1 MLERLE
7 ILTGRD
13 NLNNIINKTVM
24 IIGLGGVGGYAVE
37 SLVRCGIKNIII
49 VDYDKI
55 DITNKNRQ
63 LIALD
68 STIDMKKTEVL
79 KNRIND
85 INKDCNVKVLDL
97 FLKASDIDSI
107 INSDIDYVVD
117 ACDTISVKM
126 EIIKVCLDKKIKF
139 ISCMGTGKRLNP
151 SLLEVTDIR
160 KTNNDPIA
168 KIIRKF
174 VRDNKINKKI
184 PVVCSKE
191 VPLKTDSNKIGSN
204 SFVPASAG
212 LLITSYI
219 INDILKEGVN

>member
-7 ILTGRD
+7 ILTGHD

-24 IIGLGGVGGYAVE
+24 VIGLGGVGGYAVE
-37 SLVRCGIKNIII
+37 SLARCGIKNIILI
-49 VDYDKI
+49 DYDKI

-68 STIDMKKTEVL
+68 STIGMKKTEVL

-97 FLKASDIDSI
+97 FLKESDVFDI

-117 ACDTISVKM
+117 ACDTISVKL
-126 EIIKVCLDKKIKF
+126 EIIKVCLDKNIKF

-219 INDILKEGVN
+219 VNDILKEGVN

>member
-7 ILTGRD
+7 LLTGSN
-13 NLNNIINKTVM
+13 NLDNIINKTVM
-24 IIGLGGVGGYAVE
+24 IIGLGGVGGYTVE

-49 VDYDKI
+49 IDYDKI

-63 LIALD
+63 IIALD
-68 STIDMKKTEVL
+68 STIGMKKTEAF
-79 KNRIND
+79 KNRIKD
-85 INKDCNVKVLDL
+85 INNECNVKVIDM
-97 FLKASDIDSI
+97 FLEVKDVSSI
-107 INSDIDYVVD
+107 ITSDIDYVVD

-126 EIIKVCLDKKIKF
+126 EIIKTCLDKNIKF
-139 ISCMGTGKRLNP
+139 ISCMGTGKRFNP
-151 SLLEVTDIR
+151 SLLEITDIR

-174 VRDNKINKKI
+174 VRDNRINKKI

-191 VPLKTDSNKIGSN
+191 VPIKIDSNKIGSN
-204 SFVPASAG
+204 SFVPATAG

-219 INDILKEGVN
+219 INDIIKEGVK

>member
-126 EIIKVCLDKKIKF
+126 EIIKVCLDQNIKF

-168 KIIRKF
+168 RIVRKF

>member
-7 ILTGRD
+7 ILTGSN

-24 IIGLGGVGGYAVE
+24 VIGLGGVGGYTVE
-37 SLVRCGIKNIII
+37 SLVRCGVKNIII
-49 VDYDKI
+49 IDYDKI

-68 STIDMKKTEVL
+68 STIGMKKTEVFE
-79 KNRIND
+79 NRIKD
-85 INKDCNVKVLDL
+85 INKFCNVKVLDM
-97 FLKASDIDSI
+97 FLEAKDVFDII
-107 INSDIDYVVD
+107 TNDIDYVVD

-126 EIIKVCLDKKIKF
+126 EIIKVCLEKNIKF

-191 VPLKTDSNKIGSN
+191 VPLKINSTKIGSN

-219 INDILKEGVN
+219 INDIIKEGVK